1 MRHMMINIRDM
12 MINVYD
18 MMINMYDMMINMRDM
33 MINMRDSMMINTC
46 DSMMINMMSDIFRP
60 RAFMSPLRRAK
71 PIPFQLQVPNHRH
84 SFEFPPLKLRPRS
97 CSLHNRA
104 F

>member
-1 MRHMMINIRDM
+1 MLND
-12 MINVYD
+12 
-18 MMINMYDMMINMRDM
+18 MRDM

-84 SFEFPPLKLRPRS
+84 RHSFEFTPLKLCPRFS
-97 CSLHNRA
+97 SLHNRA